1 MVFKKKLFSSF
12 LQFFS
17 ENLLSF
23 MIYLY
28 ICSPKSSTMAT
39 FKSGQKVSKY
49 IVQSLIKEN
58 LYTETLDKLDNKKSN
73 YLVDNNQVYYYSRLL
88 NGKKPETTIWM
99 RFVLGKISR
108 ELEKNRWSYLSER
121 MIGTVKNRIDGI
133 LSRVQ
138 TSFSIIRRIQVSEFE
153 IDYSNYKINLSIETW
168 ISDLID
174 NHMKLDITI
183 NYKNYNNS

>member
-1 MVFKKKLFSSF
+1 MYKYDFLLSILSLLVYQLDYFF
-12 LQFFS
+12 LQLQHVFLQGLF
-17 ENLLSF
+17 
-23 MIYLY
+23 Y
-28 ICSPKSSTMAT
+28 
-39 FKSGQKVSKY
+39 
-49 IVQSLIKEN
+49 
-58 LYTETLDKLDNKKSN
+58 
-73 YLVDNNQVYYYSRLL
+73 NNQVYYYSRLL

-99 RFVLGKISR
+99 RFVLGKIRR

-138 TSFSIIRRIQVSEFE
+138 TSFSIIRRIQVSDFE
-153 IDYSNYKINLSIETW
+153 VDYSNYKINLSIETW

-174 NHMKLDITI
+174 NHKKLDITI

>member
-1 MVFKKKLFSSF
+1 MTINGWEEPGYYVFLRGLFGDSYS
-12 LQFFS
+12 LS
-17 ENLLSF
+17 TNLVF
-23 MIYLY
+23 YD
-28 ICSPKSSTMAT
+28 SPMGDK
-39 FKSGQKVSKY
+39 
-49 IVQSLIKEN
+49 N
-58 LYTETLDKLDNKKSN
+58 PYTETLDKLDNKKSN

-99 RFVLGKISR
+99 RFVLGKIRR

-138 TSFSIIRRIQVSEFE
+138 TSFSIIRRIQVSDFE